1 MSSGKMN
8 ILVGV
13 DFSDTAAVAMYHALA
28 LAERTSAVLHLVNVV
43 SGDISIP
50 TDVGMNAPFEMPEI
64 KEARTRME
72 RMRAMLGGKVDVEL
86 HLRAGATVPTMLKL
100 IKELKP
106 DLVVVGSHGRGA
118 VLRLLLGSVSAALT
132 QRSPVPVL
140 VVPAPGREVEAE
152 KAEPQ
157 IEPAADAGMP
167 AVGQATGDSVEQTHE
182 YRGLSGTLAAGVGT
196 APGGVEGIE
205 ANPELRVRY

>member
-1 MSSGKMN
+1 MDDREADALSRRA
-8 ILVGV
+8 LVG
-13 DFSDTAAVAMYHALA
+13 AGMNLWAY
-28 LAERTSAVLHLVNVV
+28 LVN
-43 SGDISIP
+43 DLF
-50 TDVGMNAPFEMPEI
+50 DV
-64 KEARTRME
+64 
-72 RMRAMLGGKVDVEL
+72 
-86 HLRAGATVPTMLKL
+86 
-100 IKELKP
+100 
-106 DLVVVGSHGRGA
+106 DLDLA
-118 VLRLLLGSVSAALT
+118 
-132 QRSPVPVL
+132 
-140 VVPAPGREVEAE
+140 APGRDVEAE